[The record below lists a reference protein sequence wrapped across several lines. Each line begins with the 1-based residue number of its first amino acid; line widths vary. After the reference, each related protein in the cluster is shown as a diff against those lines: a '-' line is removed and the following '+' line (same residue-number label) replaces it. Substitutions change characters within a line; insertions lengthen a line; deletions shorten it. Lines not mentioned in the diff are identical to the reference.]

1 VYQPAPSTVNAG
13 RLWYKEPVSTIN
25 PKTAPGSIREWLASA
40 RQEVDEE
47 LGRVLQLPDLPENDP
62 VYRLG
67 EAMAYAVLG
76 AGKRLRPALTLAA
89 CEACGGT
96 RKQALPAAA
105 AIEILHA
112 YTLVHDD
119 LPAMDDDEER
129 RGRPT
134 VHIKYDEA
142 TAILVGDALL
152 TLAFGSLAR
161 LSQGAG
167 EAVALLARRSGRD
180 ELLGGQMLDLAW
192 QAAEHTPSLAE
203 LERLHAGKTGAL
215 FSAACELGAIA
226 AGASSETRVKMA
238 GYGLDVGVA
247 FQHADDLDDGDFAEQ
262 AAQASKRRLEL
273 TGRAAREL
281 EALGSKGSLLRD
293 FATWIGSAS

>member
-1 VYQPAPSTVNAG
+1 M
-13 RLWYKEPVSTIN
+13 STID
-25 PKTAPGSIREWLASA
+25 PRTAPTSTREWLASA
-40 RQEVDEE
+40 RQVVDQE
-47 LGRVLQLPDLPENDP
+47 LDRVLQLPDLPESDP

-67 EAMAYAVLG
+67 EAMRYAVLG
-76 AGKRLRPALTLAA
+76 AGKRLRPSLALAA

-96 RKQALPAAA
+96 GEDALPAAA

-119 LPAMDDDEER
+119 LPAMDDDDER

-142 TAILVGDALL
+142 TAILVGDGLL
-152 TLAFGSLAR
+152 TLAFGTLASLSR
-161 LSQGAG
+161 GAG
-167 EAVALLARRSGRD
+167 EAVALLAQRSGRD

-192 QAAEHTPSLAE
+192 QNAEHTPTLAE

-226 AGASSETRVKMA
+226 AGASAETRKAMA

-262 AAQASKRRLEL
+262 ADQAGKRRHEL
-273 TGRAAREL
+273 ASRAAQEL
-281 EALGSKGSLLRD
+281 EALGEPGATLRD
-293 FATWIGSAS
+293 FATWIGSAA